1 METQPWGSQTQGSEH
16 SSPCSPVATCEI
28 LAKIEEVES
37 TLLVEDPKPTKEGNQ
52 DTLDATVVTSMEKV
66 QDQKTK
72 DNPTTDEEDPGCEA
86 KNVSNEP
93 QSSKDTSKDPQPTVK
108 RLIVPPGHDVPIK
121 QHMTDIFAKSRPT
134 ALPPQDGA
142 TPADGQAST
151 TLDVKASIWMS
162 QQELQKTKK
171 KCQIE
176 PTNNAVNAEPKDIP
190 VKPSSWGTTPCISPD
205 MQCPPKKRG
214 RKPKGDKVDDE
225 NNNKDSKGT
234 TAKAK
239 MQRSKAN
246 KSRKSK
252 TAAEASSSSAKT
264 PSERMHEY
272 LKEQK
277 EKRLKAEEENH
288 KEEDNNESEEEEKE
302 MEATHGPDDADHG
315 KEPSK
320 GHKRKKGTKK
330 SQVEHVD
337 KGSKNKKSSKKAQ
350 QKKECSQKKAKK
362 QPAKNPRKVAAAKEQ
377 VAALGKAEQKAE
389 RKKRYS
395 RKSAAYHRAY
405 KSTAGTAEEK
415 KAAAKKAHCLQLYMF
430 CHSVQCHASVFDPY
444 ISVYLPTCD
453 LHRRVI
459 SKAYAETDW
468 LFDLKDHV
476 SWVPEMLGWNSFPHH
491 STHSLSKVG
500 GVP

>member
-1 METQPWGSQTQGSEH
+1 VETQPWGSQTQGNEH
-16 SSPCSPVATCEI
+16 SSPTSPSSPVATCEI

-37 TLLVEDPKPTKEGNQ
+37 TLLVEDPKPTKEGDQN
-52 DTLDATVVTSMEKV
+52 TLDATVVTSMEKV

-72 DNPTTDEEDPGCEA
+72 ANPTTDEEDPGCEA

-121 QHMTDIFAKSRPT
+121 QHMTDIFAKARPT
-134 ALPPQDGA
+134 ALPPHGR
-142 TPADGQAST
+142 AST

-171 KCQIE
+171 TCQVE

-225 NNNKDSKGT
+225 NNNNKDSKGT

-239 MQRSKAN
+239 MQSSKAN
-246 KSRKSK
+246 KSTKSK

-264 PSERMHEY
+264 PSARMHEY

-277 EKRLKAEEENH
+277 GKRLKAEEENH
-288 KEEDNNESEEEEKE
+288 KEEDNNEGEEEEKK
-302 MEATHGPDDADHG
+302 MEATHGPDDADHC

-330 SQVEHVD
+330 SQVDDVD

-350 QKKECSQKKAKK
+350 QKKDCSPKKAKK
-362 QPAKNPRKVAAAKEQ
+362 QPAKNRRKVAAAKEQ
-377 VAALGKAEQKAE
+377 DLPVAALGKAEQKAE

-395 RKSAAYHRAY
+395 RKSAAYHRVY
-405 KSTAGTAEEK
+405 KSTAGTVEEK

-430 CHSVQCHASVFDPY
+430 CHSVQCHASMFDPY
-444 ISVYLPTCD
+444 ISLP
-453 LHRRVI
+453 
-459 SKAYAETDW
+459 
-468 LFDLKDHV
+468 
-476 SWVPEMLGWNSFPHH
+476 PHLRPTSPGH
-491 STHSLSKVG
+491 I
-500 GVP
+500 